1 MSQFSHHHH
10 HHSSGGSSLGSPIY
24 KSPAQLL
31 YESRIREKEAQIS
44 PPYCP
49 YAFLLLFAFFL
60 SFVTLPLTGALIG
73 SPWLI
78 IDSGVGSLQNK
89 TWDGRTSNC
98 VAKFGSRRVA
108 GFLTL
113 FNWEDCN
120 DGVYNECN
128 DYIPRYISWTFC
140 GDSFSKG
147 IDGSALQ
154 NIQSSSLAVTSKSAI
169 AVSAILSILTLFS
182 IAILLI
188 RNCLSSG
195 SRLSMRN
202 RGDPFY
208 IKFVRITR
216 LQLAI
221 HIVLIA
227 SALGSFYDT
236 VPDNIR
242 SYLTG
247 ETSFIGTSFTTQRY
261 YSEETIA
268 APGQALGIAHCVLS
282 GVSFMLYT
290 LYSFNIESWASS
302 HPIGELEPEPP
313 QPTEAERN
321 AAMASAV
328 SQAHALKAAEL
339 MLMLQALQKG
349 GPNGI
354 VDSGAIQSV
363 VAQLVATEA
372 AYAAAYAPK
381 PVSNTTNESVA
392 SEASSTNASATG
404 SAISQISTPIDFQN
418 AFNRLSPEA
427 RVYLAAEAQRL
438 GMEIP
443 SVSSLPMTAS
453 ATGLVSSMS
462 TTFDYNNVPS
472 QTTTVAYPYYSAQ
485 PQVYPSPLGMAEVK
499 EEVKRVGEG
508 NVSVGESGERG
519 NGQGGP
525 QEVIQRPLGQSLN
538 LGISGHAVFDPTLG
552 YHVFVPNRQ

>member
-1 MSQFSHHHH
+1 MSQFSHHY
-10 HHSSGGSSLGSPIY
+10 HHSSGGSSLGSPIW

-31 YESRIREKEAQIS
+31 YESHIREKEAQIS

-49 YAFLLLFAFFL
+49 YTFLLIFAFFL

-98 VAKFGSRRVA
+98 VAKSGSRRVA

-128 DYIPRYISWTFC
+128 DYIPRYISWSFC

-154 NIQSSSLAVTSKSAI
+154 NIQSSTLAVTSKSAI

-188 RNCLSSG
+188 RNCLASG
-195 SRLSMRN
+195 SRLSIRN

-236 VPDNIR
+236 VPNNIR

-290 LYSFNIESWASS
+290 VYSFNIETWASS

-381 PVSNTTNESVA
+381 PVSNTTNEDVA
-392 SEASSTNASATG
+392 SEASSTNTSAT
-404 SAISQISTPIDFQN
+404 STPIDFQN

-443 SVSSLPMTAS
+443 SVSSFPMTAS

-462 TTFDYNNVPS
+462 TTSDYNNVPS
-472 QTTTVAYPYYSAQ
+472 QTTSVAYPYYSAQ

-508 NVSVGESGERG
+508 HPSVGESGERG

-525 QEVIQRPLGQSLN
+525 QEVIQRPLGQSPN

>member
-1 MSQFSHHHH
+1 
-10 HHSSGGSSLGSPIY
+10 
-24 KSPAQLL
+24 
-31 YESRIREKEAQIS
+31 
-44 PPYCP
+44 
-49 YAFLLLFAFFL
+49 
-60 SFVTLPLTGALIG
+60 LIG

-98 VAKFGSRRVA
+98 VAKSGGRRVA

-120 DGVYNECN
+120 DGLYNECS
-128 DYIPRYISWTFC
+128 DYVTWSFC

-147 IDGSALQ
+147 VDGSALQ
-154 NIQSSSLAVTSKSAI
+154 NVQSSSLAVTSKSAI

-188 RNCLSSG
+188 RNCLASG

-236 VPDNIR
+236 VPNNIR

-290 LYSFNIESWASS
+290 VYSFNIESWASS
-302 HPIGELEPEPP
+302 HPMKELEPEPP

-354 VDSGAIQSV
+354 LDSGAIQSV

-372 AYAAAYAPK
+372 AYATAYAPK
-381 PVSNTTNESVA
+381 SVSNTTNEGVA
-392 SEASSTNASATG
+392 SEASSTNTG
-404 SAISQISTPIDFQN
+404 DTNTQNSTPIDFQN

-443 SVSSLPMTAS
+443 SVSSLPMTSS
-453 ATGLVSSMS
+453 ATGLVSSM
-462 TTFDYNNVPS
+462 TATPDYNNIPS
-472 QTTTVAYPYYSAQ
+472 QTTSVAYPYYSAQ
-485 PQVYPSPLGMAEVK
+485 PQVYPSPLGMAEGRRDV
-499 EEVKRVGEG
+499 EG
-508 NVSVGESGERG
+508 SSPSVVESGGGGGGGGG

-525 QEVIQRPLGQSLN
+525 HEVTQRPLGQSPN